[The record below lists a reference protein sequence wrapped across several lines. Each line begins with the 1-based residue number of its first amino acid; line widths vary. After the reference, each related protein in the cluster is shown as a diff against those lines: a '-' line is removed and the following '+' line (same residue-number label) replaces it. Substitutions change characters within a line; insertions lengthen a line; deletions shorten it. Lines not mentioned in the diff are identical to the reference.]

1 VIRPNHFSIF
11 MSISLL
17 SVQIRFHCS
26 QNLEVLVR
34 RQHKARMYNNVKCG
48 RHHLLFRG
56 ESALDTEM
64 QHQKAINGDLI
75 SVLDSLLTDF
85 PTLRFPLT
93 KILNTLQLKP
103 A

>member
-1 VIRPNHFSIF
+1 
-11 MSISLL
+11 MYC
-17 SVQIRFHCS
+17 CS

-34 RQHKARMYNNVKCG
+34 RQRKARMYNDVKSGC
-48 RHHLLFRG
+48 HHPLFRS
-56 ESALDTEM
+56 ESSLDTEM
-64 QHQKAINGDLI
+64 LHQKAMNGDLTC
-75 SVLDSLLTDF
+75 VLESLLTDF